1 MDLRDLLNDV
11 FQEIHPENALLR
23 AGGQALHELNA
34 TSTEPFQINMFVLF
48 LFEEVTT
55 SYDHDPDQE
64 IVRIPSTATHS
75 IQTTYVP
82 ESTTSPPYCRVRQ
95 LNSSARSIFQKDT
108 KLHRQNDLRSDIL
121 F

>member
-23 AGGQALHELNA
+23 AGVQALHELNA

-55 SYDHDPDQE
+55 SHDPDQE
-64 IVRIPSTATHS
+64 IVRIPPQRR
-75 IQTTYVP
+75 IPFKLPYVP

-95 LNSSARSIFQKDT
+95 LNSSARSIF
-108 KLHRQNDLRSDIL
+108 
-121 F
+121 